1 MNSMRLLE
9 SRSISWSN
17 VRTHNCMFS
26 TFSGSMENNTY
37 QRRLSLLIAEMLG
50 MTNENALCTPR
61 DLYSN
66 DLSMVVKITVMRT
79 FEWNFWNETS
89 KWFEY
94 DAPRKLGIS
103 KTSNHVYKRE
113 RETFEAYCICI
124 RPAIRPMFLVA
135 CVVYRG
141 QTKLMGVLKWLFR
154 VKYRHT
160 LEVIKISHF
169 WPLKFSFILS

>member
-1 MNSMRLLE
+1 
-9 SRSISWSN
+9 
-17 VRTHNCMFS
+17 MFS

-89 KWFEY
+89 N

-113 RETFEAYCICI
+113 RK
-124 RPAIRPMFLVA
+124 RLS
-135 CVVYRG
+135 
-141 QTKLMGVLKWLFR
+141 
-154 VKYRHT
+154 RHT
-160 LEVIKISHF
+160 VF
-169 WPLKFSFILS
+169 AFDLSLDRCFF